1 MIHLWCGFYVSQ
13 PLFDEAQLDG
23 LQSVINRVLPDWS
36 SGLCAARMRIRKKSP
51 RSHQIAAFTSASA
64 TSHLRGED
72 LVT

>member
-36 SGLCAARMRIRKKSP
+36 SGLCAAQDEDSKEIVQVGRDGSLYECIHRCR
-51 RSHQIAAFTSASA
+51 TS
-64 TSHLRGED
+64 
-72 LVT
+72 